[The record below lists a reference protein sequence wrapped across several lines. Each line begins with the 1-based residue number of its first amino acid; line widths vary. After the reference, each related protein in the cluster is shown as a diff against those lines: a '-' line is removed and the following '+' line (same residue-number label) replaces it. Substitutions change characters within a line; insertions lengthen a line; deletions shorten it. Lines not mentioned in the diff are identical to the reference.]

1 MEGAGSRDRRAAGRL
16 ARART
21 HGGLGEDRR
30 QAFERLRPVA
40 GLDRAG
46 DVVERQHGVGLAAAE
61 VGLEPD
67 HRLAGLAV
75 EPPDGDAE

>member
-1 MEGAGSRDRRAAGRL
+1 MEGVLRLRPATRSGL

-67 HRLAGLAV
+67 HRLAGLAA